1 MEVTT
6 WPYEEEI
13 LPSEE
18 TLAATI
24 DGVKGLG
31 PGAWALLSQETEGLG
46 ALLGDLAEVSK
57 GERNEAVAVALRAE
71 LKGKFRLHQP
81 RALPLAAGATGVG
94 ADARPYAHGR
104 AYLVKLGVEFDLPD
118 KLKEAQYRY
127 RRVYYR
133 AWLTAA
139 GENCRPTVL
148 RVYPDR
154 LTKGGPQMVKVELSP
169 SLKWAGVEGSLGG
182 VSADVQVGVVCP
194 ATVGF
199 LGDEQRAPYWEMTEK
214 DEAILGGFDFWFVLD
229 VPRGCDPATIRL
241 ALLGEGDLKFN
252 LGPLRMGPR
261 RRVLTDRP
269 EITLAQML
277 PPTS

>member
-1 MEVTT
+1 MEVTK

-13 LPSEE
+13 VPSEE
-18 TLAATI
+18 MLEATI

-31 PGAWALLSQETEGLG
+31 PAVWAALGQETEGLG
-46 ALLGDLAEVSK
+46 ALLGDLAGVSK
-57 GERNEAVAVALRAE
+57 GERNEAVAEAVRE
-71 LKGKFRLHQP
+71 RLKGIIRLHQP
-81 RALPLAAGATGVG
+81 RALPLAPGTTGTG
-94 ADARPYAHGR
+94 ADALPYAHGR

-118 KLKEAQYRY
+118 KLKAAQYRY
-127 RRVYYR
+127 RKVFHR
-133 AWLTAA
+133 AWLTA
-139 GENCRPTVL
+139 ESEDCLPTVL

-154 LTKGGPQMVKVELSP
+154 LTRGGPQTVKVELSP

-182 VSADVQVGVVCP
+182 ISADVQAGVVCP
-194 ATVGF
+194 ATMGF

-214 DEAILGGFDFWFVLD
+214 DEAILGPFDFWFVVD

-252 LGPLRMGPR
+252 MGPLPMGPR
-261 RRVLTDRP
+261 KRTLSDRP

-277 PPTS
+277 RPAP